1 MANLNISFIYALLA
15 GIIPAF
21 LWLYFWLKEDRL
33 HPEPRLLIFIAFL
46 GGMLAVPL
54 VLPVEQFVNSH
65 FSDMPTI
72 IVLWAF
78 IEEFTKYFIGFIL
91 VLRRKA
97 VDEPIDAI
105 IYMITI
111 ALGFA
116 ALENTFFILKP
127 ILEGDAIRTIV
138 TSDMRFIG
146 ATLLHIVSSAIIGVS
161 IALPFFKNKLTKIF
175 SLLLGIITATFFHAI
190 FNLFITKGQTIDAF
204 TVFLFVWVAV
214 IVLLLIFEEIKLFTP
229 TQKSNV

>member
-21 LWLYFWLKEDRL
+21 LWLYFWLREDRL

-54 VLPVEQFVNSH
+54 VLPVEQFVNSN
-65 FSDMPTI
+65 FSDMPTVI
-72 IVLWAF
+72 MLWAF
-78 IEEFTKYFIGFIL
+78 VEEFTKYFIGFVL

-116 ALENTFFILKP
+116 ALENILY
-127 ILEGDAIRTIV
+127 
-138 TSDMRFIG
+138 
-146 ATLLHIVSSAIIGVS
+146 
-161 IALPFFKNKLTKIF
+161 
-175 SLLLGIITATFFHAI
+175 
-190 FNLFITKGQTIDAF
+190 LFAKVNSQ
-204 TVFLFVWVAV
+204 
-214 IVLLLIFEEIKLFTP
+214 
-229 TQKSNV
+229 